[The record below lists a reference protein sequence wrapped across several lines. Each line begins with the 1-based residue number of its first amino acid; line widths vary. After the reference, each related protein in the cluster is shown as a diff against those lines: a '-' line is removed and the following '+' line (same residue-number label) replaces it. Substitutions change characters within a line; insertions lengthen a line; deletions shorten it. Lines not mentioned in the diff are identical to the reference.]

1 MAMADYVK
9 QQREE
14 CLQKDKKVRRQT
26 RVTRRQM
33 TPDEIDPKSW
43 RRVVILS
50 DAAAN
55 SSGYMFPPCV
65 QASGGIYSA
74 HLK

>member
-1 MAMADYVK
+1 MRPSIIMAMADYVK
-9 QQREE
+9 QQSEE

-33 TPDEIDPKSW
+33 I
-43 RRVVILS
+43 
-50 DAAAN
+50 
-55 SSGYMFPPCV
+55 PPCV